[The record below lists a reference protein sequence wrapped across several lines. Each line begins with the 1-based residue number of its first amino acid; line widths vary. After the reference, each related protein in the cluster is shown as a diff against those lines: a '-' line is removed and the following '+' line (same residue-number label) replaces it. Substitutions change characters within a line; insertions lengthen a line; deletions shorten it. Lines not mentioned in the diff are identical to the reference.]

1 MTSDNEI
8 YQSIGEILLAIAP
21 ENATVVYLD
30 AQVSPEGD
38 HGKML
43 FDYDIE
49 GGDTQWFTPESGR
62 VSRDLL
68 LQLVKLRAFFAQN
81 NLFEQGKPW
90 RGCRIKLDLRTAKF
104 SADFRYD

>member
-1 MTSDNEI
+1 MLRGHMTSDNEI

-21 ENATVVYLD
+21 EHATVVYLD

-68 LQLVKLRAFFAQN
+68 LQLVKLRAF
-81 NLFEQGKPW
+81 
-90 RGCRIKLDLRTAKF
+90 LRRTICSSKA
-104 SADFRYD
+104 SLERVPDQAGSTDG